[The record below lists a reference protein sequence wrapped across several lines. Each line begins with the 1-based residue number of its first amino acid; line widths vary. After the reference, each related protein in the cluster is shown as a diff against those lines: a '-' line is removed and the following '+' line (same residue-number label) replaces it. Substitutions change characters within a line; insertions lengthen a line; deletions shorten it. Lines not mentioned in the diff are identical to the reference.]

1 MYLSRKLAVVIVA
14 MASMSASQAA
24 LVWSIELNEPAGT
37 GPNSTLLIT
46 GTLTNSSTSTEN
58 LGVIGGTAGV
68 PPGFDFEVGGF
79 ASTPTGYLFD
89 WAPAGAASFIE
100 QFEGVDLAPGES
112 FDFEFATLTPNA
124 PLTPGATFTASL
136 QLQLFDAPRP
146 GPIIGSSNDSV
157 SWTASAY
164 SDFEVTFTFP
174 GGSIFGY
181 LPVPQVNGFDYYFT
195 PTMLNTAVLGS
206 GVTIESVE
214 VSAFGQNNGDVVNFD
229 WEVHIGPASFGLP
242 EGQLTQTLVDPLTG
256 YTRIAPTQFRFVIG
270 NQVDD
275 KSYQFSG
282 RHDFVTGITTANPYF
297 SLVQQAVTSPMNLTN
312 GLYAQIFLWTAD
324 NRNSR
329 IDFGQISLTV
339 RGKMPAIQVEIDI
352 KPGETPNNMKPAGKQ
367 NIPVAV
373 LTTDTFDATQV
384 DWETVRFGP
393 DGAFESHGRAHVEDV
408 DLDGDID
415 IVLHFHTQDT
425 GIQCGDTVATLTG
438 ETFGGEFITGSD
450 SIVTVKCD

>member
-1 MYLSRKLAVVIVA
+1 MNLPRKLAVVIVA
-14 MASMSASQAA
+14 MASMSVGQAA
-24 LVWSIELNEPAGT
+24 LVWSIDLNDPTGT

-46 GTLTNSSTSTEN
+46 GKLTNSSSSTES

-79 ASTPTGYLFD
+79 ASSPTDYLFD

-124 PLTPGATFTASL
+124 PLTPGSAYTSSL

-146 GPIIGSSNDSV
+146 GPMIGSSSDFV
-157 SWTASAY
+157 SWTIIDY
-164 SDFEVTFTFP
+164 SDFEVTFTLP

-181 LPVPQVNGFDYYFT
+181 LPVPQVDGFDYYFT
-195 PTMLNTAVLGS
+195 PVMLNTAILGD

-229 WEVHIGPASFGLP
+229 WEVHIGPTSFGLP
-242 EGQLTQTLVDPLTG
+242 EGQFIQTLVDPIGG
-256 YTRIAPTQFRFVIG
+256 YARIAPTQFRFVIG
-270 NQVDD
+270 NQVDNQ
-275 KSYQFSG
+275 SYQFSG
-282 RHDFVTGITTANPYF
+282 QHDFVSGITTANPYY
-297 SLVQQAVTSPMNLTN
+297 SLVQQAVTSPMNLTD

-324 NRNSR
+324 NRNSK

-352 KPGETPNNMKPAGKQ
+352 KPGKTPNSINPTSGQK
-367 NIPVAV
+367 IPVAI
-373 LTTDTFDATQV
+373 LSTDTFIATQV
-384 DWETVRFGP
+384 DWDTVLFGP
-393 DGAFESHGRAHVEDV
+393 NEATKSHAMGHIKDV
-408 DLDGDID
+408 DEDGDMD
-415 IVLHFHTQDT
+415 LLLHFNTQDT
-425 GIQCGDTVATLTG
+425 GISCGDTEATLTG
-438 ETFGGEFITGSD
+438 ETFGGQAISGADAIE
-450 SIVTVKCD
+450 TVNCP